1 MSKMSQVH
9 AMVTTLSQRFGFD
22 LEEAFRALELDAP
35 VAAAAPKA
43 KMVAMLDGQKV
54 KRAQSSYMAYW

>member
-1 MSKMSQVH
+1 MSKMSEMH
-9 AMVTTLSQRFGFD
+9 AMVTTLSEKFGFN

-43 KMVAMLDGQKV
+43 KMVAMLQLSV
-54 KRAQSSYMAYW
+54 L